1 VIIDGGNITYEE
13 PLNSHATQ
21 PESEKQN
28 IMFTFYKALFDKKVT
43 KPEAQNALLRH
54 CKRLEN
60 TQKTKCDAPLTI
72 EELTA
77 AVRKLARGSTPGLD
91 GLTSEFLVVFWKPFL
106 GKNLLEALNS
116 ANGKLK
122 TTGSHH
128 FSSLNEGV
136 QAVLYKDKGKREE
149 LKNYR
154 PITMLNACYKVLA
167 TAMTIRTGAVI

>member
-1 VIIDGGNITYEE
+1 MSIS
-13 PLNSHATQ
+13 L
-21 PESEKQN
+21 
-28 IMFTFYKALFDKKVT
+28 
-43 KPEAQNALLRH
+43 
-54 CKRLEN
+54 RLE
-60 TQKTKCDAPLTI
+60 DP
-72 EELTA
+72 
-77 AVRKLARGSTPGLD
+77 P
-91 GLTSEFLVVFWKPFL
+91 
-106 GKNLLEALNS
+106 

-167 TAMTIRTGAVI
+167 TAMTIRTGAVIESHRDFGKNEKELSDRHTTAGKSARKMERTEMSEVLKNND